1 MKFGPTFISGIV
13 WILIALGIGVLGSR
27 ITGTVGWA
35 VSLLGFGFAG
45 LSIWHLSRI
54 TLLQWKGMRMMKE
67 DPQAFAE
74 LRRSYEDASRRIEG
88 SEDD

>member
-1 MKFGPTFISGIV
+1 MKFGHMLIPGII
-13 WILIALGIGVLGSR
+13 WILIALGVGVLGAWLGGIFGR
-27 ITGTVGWA
+27 L
-35 VSLLGFGFAG
+35 VSFVGFGFAA
-45 LSIWHLSRI
+45 LSTWYLSRI

-74 LRRSYEDASRRIEG
+74 LRRGYEDASRRIEG